1 MKIVTHYE
9 PKLTSNRDFHW
20 TAVTDEYNGPGS
32 PTGTGGTEEEA
43 VADLMAQLSDEDLAA
58 LAGDDEVRELYEE
71 ETANRK
77 GK

>member
-9 PKLTSNRDFHW
+9 TKPFHW
-20 TAVTDEYNGPGS
+20 TAVTDEYSGPGS
-32 PTGTGGTEEEA
+32 PIGSGGTEEEA
-43 VADLMAQLSDEDLAA
+43 IANLMAQLSDEDLAA

-71 ETANRK
+71 EIANRK